1 MANLKEKVGE
11 TADKFFTAVGTVMD
25 PEYDGPGKKIAGA
38 AEIAVGATGW
48 VASKVIHKAQGP
60 LGHWI
65 NKRLDRTLLET
76 LRKNLLGW
84 LRKDWTISNNYSA
97 MSLWRRPK
105 FRRFKI

>member
-65 NKRLDRTLLET
+65 NKKIGQDPIGDAAEDFAWMVKEGLDH
-76 LRKNLLGW
+76 
-84 LRKDWTISNNYSA
+84 
-97 MSLWRRPK
+97 
-105 FRRFKI
+105 FK